1 MAHFIGSVQGQR
13 GEASR
18 LGGKKSGLTA
28 YAASWQGGV
37 RVSLYHDETTGKD
50 RVCIALAKHWGAGV
64 NKVLFEGPVDGEV
77 AS

>member
-37 RVSLYHDETTGKD
+37 RVSLYYDETTGKD
-50 RVCIALAKHWGAGV
+50 RVCVALAKHYGAGSDHV
-64 NKVLFEGPVDGEV
+64 IYEGPVDGS